1 MEVDV
6 RAAAGRAAVALAVLA
21 LAGCGQTVAAQPVR
35 TAEVRTDATCLDADV
50 LDALGL
56 TLDRSLSA
64 DAPDVTATRG
74 LPPGDFVAE
83 AALVCDRGE
92 TLRDSSGR
100 WWAVTATRL
109 EGDLDPVVDLVTRT
123 PAPGVCEP
131 GVVPQV
137 WLVDAWGEAVLL
149 PREAACGSEGVAAAL
164 GGLDVVHRTEHPVEL
179 VQPVTVPPLAQETTP
194 TTP

>member
-1 MEVDV
+1 MRAAVG
-6 RAAAGRAAVALAVLA
+6 RAAAVLAALA
-21 LAGCGQTVAAQPVR
+21 LAGCGQTVAAQPAVR
-35 TAEVRTDATCLDADV
+35 TAEVRTVATCFDADV

-56 TLDRSLSA
+56 RLDGSLRTE
-64 DAPDVTATRG
+64 APAVTATRG
-74 LPPGDFVAE
+74 LPPADFVAE
-83 AALVCDRGE
+83 SALVCDRGG

-123 PAPGVCEP
+123 PAPEGCEP

-149 PREAACGSEGVAAAL
+149 PREAACGTDGVPAAL
-164 GGLDVVHRTEHPVEL
+164 GDLDVVERTEYPVEL
-179 VQPVTVPPLAQETTP
+179 AQAVTADATVQATTP
-194 TTP
+194 

>member
-1 MEVDV
+1 M
-6 RAAAGRAAVALAVLA
+6 RAAAGRAAAVLAVLA
-21 LAGCGQTVAAQPVR
+21 LAGCGQTVAAEPVR

-56 TLDRSLSA
+56 TLDRSLRV

-74 LPPGDFVAE
+74 LPPAEFVAE
-83 AALVCDRGE
+83 AALVCDRGG
-92 TLRDSSGR
+92 TLRDSAGR
-100 WWAVTATRL
+100 WWSVTATRL

-123 PAPGVCEP
+123 PAPGACEP

-149 PREAACGSEGVAAAL
+149 PREAACGTEGVPVVL
-164 GGLDVVHRTEHPVEL
+164 GELDVVERTEQPVEL
-179 VQPVTVPPLAQETTP
+179 VQPVTAQATPGATTP
-194 TTP
+194 